1 MITFPYRDVFA
12 VQMGFPSASPDDIWP
27 AEFTVKLWHHPAWG
41 HFKGFGTNTDET
53 ALLFDGMGVIR
64 QQ

>member
-1 MITFPYRDVFA
+1 MISGPLSL
-12 VQMGFPSASPDDIWP
+12 PLN